1 MLRLA
6 REVSLHDGL
15 LESVRW
21 SSKKKLLKLDLV
33 CGQLE
38 RGYSLVELTYGG
50 ALLGEQRSNALK
62 RAALSRETERLYD
75 EVDISEDGLLCH
87 RILFWP
93 NEEVT
98 LDFSELEMSS
108 SPRPDRRVELLGAFC
123 EEPVASEDQGLGAA
137 RFARLP
143 HPVPLPEGEG

>member
-1 MLRLA
+1 VRLAKISPRLPPAMLRLA
-6 REVSLHDGL
+6 REVRLHDGL

-50 ALLGEQRSNALK
+50 ALLGEQRFNALK
-62 RAALSRETERLYD
+62 RAALSRETELLYD

-87 RILFWP
+87 RILC
-93 NEEVT
+93 
-98 LDFSELEMSS
+98 MSS

-123 EEPVASEDQGLGAA
+123 EAPVASEDQGLGAA